1 MVNRSVILVG
11 LLIAA
16 SGNVYGQQSMAVL
29 DTLVAAALR
38 DNPQLKAARAEVE
51 AAKSGRKQ
59 ATAWEAPQAGIE
71 FYQAPTG
78 SFPNPFKDQMEYDY
92 FFQQTVPFP
101 GKLAAMAEAAQSNAE
116 MTRQGYRALENKVIR
131 DLKSAFFELYLVQRK
146 MEINDENQALMTR
159 LVEIAIRQNA
169 AGIGQQP
176 DILRAQS
183 ELSTLVTERINLSG
197 EEKRFAAMINTMLSR
212 PADVPIGRL
221 PEIGILPAPW
231 SFVQLQP
238 LAQAN
243 RAELQ
248 AMRNNISMRQAE
260 FSLAKKEYYPDLMAR
275 LMYKDM
281 ANSTKDF
288 WSAMV
293 SINLPVAFWSAKKY
307 SAGSE
312 AGQMLVRKSEADY
325 DNMRNMISFEVQD
338 ALVKVQTN
346 YNLASL
352 YKSTVLQQA
361 EQMLQSTLTTY
372 QTGRTEFLMLMDA
385 CRVVLNAK
393 LGYQM
398 AVMNYMVSMA
408 QLEQAIG
415 LPMEEIRARVH

>member
-1 MVNRSVILVG
+1 MATLSN
-11 LLIAA
+11 A
-16 SGNVYGQQSMAVL
+16 YQQQSAALL
-29 DTLVAAALR
+29 DSLVAAALR
-38 DNPQLKAARAEVE
+38 DNPQLKAARAQVE

-59 ATAWEAPQAGIE
+59 ATAWEAPQVGIE

-146 MEINDENQALMTR
+146 MDINDENQALLTR
-159 LVEIAIRQNA
+159 LVEITIRQNA

-221 PEIGILPAPW
+221 PEIEILPAPW

-248 AMRNNISMRQAE
+248 AMQNNISMRRAE

-281 ANSTKDF
+281 ANTAKDF

-293 SINLPVAFWSAKKY
+293 SINLPVAFWSGKKY
-307 SAGSE
+307 SAGTE
-312 AGQMLVRKSEADY
+312 ASQMLVRKSEADY

-338 ALVKVQTN
+338 ALVKVQTS

-352 YKSTVLQQA
+352 YKTTVLQQA
-361 EQMLQSTLTTY
+361 EQMLQSTLAAY
-372 QTGRTEFLMLMDA
+372 QTGRTGFLMLIDA

-393 LGYQM
+393 LEYHM
-398 AVMNYMVSMA
+398 AVMNYMVSTA